1 MLVIH
6 RSWQQQPNGHDDAIV
21 AVAGVAALD
30 ALLDD
35 DPALKVALPVSG
47 PA

>member
-35 DPALKVALPVSG
+35 PALKVALPVSG